1 MLSEL
6 QFREF
11 GAEDYE
17 LLQELDNLNNLNQI
31 GANFEYKIPM

>member
-11 GAEDYE
+11 DANDYE
-17 LLQELDNLNNLNQI
+17 LLQELDNLNNLNTI
-31 GANFEYKIPM
+31 KAD